1 MRHRPPN
8 SNAKW
13 GFIVAFLAATLVYCL
28 SGYRFY
34 SIHREQ
40 TWSGMESGLITL
52 AADKVRYVDSWR
64 ASHKRLAEDVE
75 SVLFAFGLEKRF
87 ARIRGQWTFDSETEG
102 ALRAFL
108 ARNGVASFHLVDSV
122 GEIQYAQGPHRGFD
136 PVERAEIQDVLARKA
151 TGSSDLHR
159 DERGDR
165 PHLHVIAP
173 FRQAAGSRQ
182 ISGAV
187 VLTFEMKAEF
197 HAGLR
202 SWPTRSRTGEVVLL
216 RRDGDQIVIL
226 NELTPGGDEPL
237 RLRVPIKQRDIPAV
251 RAAVGDKG
259 FMEGPD
265 CRGVAVLAAM
275 QPIPDSNWGLL
286 VKVDRAEVY
295 GRLIRQTRAIVLVC
309 LLLSLLTGLFLRF
322 LWKRQSRLSEK
333 ERMQSALEKANV
345 QQHYREILSWSL
357 DSYLEVDDSGRI
369 LDVNSAF
376 CELTGYSR
384 DQLLAMRLEQLRSQ
398 QPSMDMA
405 ERIENLRK
413 HGSES
418 FEANILRKD
427 GTTSVVEGNAVWSR
441 SGSPGF
447 ILFLRDITKRKLAE
461 EALRESERMT
471 REFMESVT
479 LFAVTLGPK
488 GEILFVNDYL
498 LRRTGWTEED
508 VLSRCWFD
516 IFVPEADRRRIQTD
530 YVASIQSGSFRPRY
544 ENRVVGKD
552 GQVFRVG
559 WTVTAQASAS
569 GSIAQVTSIGEDLTE
584 RRRIQ
589 EELARTQRLDSLA
602 RLAGGVA
609 HDFNNLLTVINGYS
623 ELLLMRMREEDPLRI
638 HAQEIFKAGERAS
651 AMTQQLLAF
660 GRMRVAQEGS
670 CDANAVLCE
679 GRSLFR
685 HLLGED
691 VDLTYE
697 LAAGEQWVRGSAGQ
711 LHQVLLN
718 LILNARDAL
727 PMGGQCLISTKPI
740 QLSRSHPVSDTVT
753 GEGPFV
759 VLTLQDSGVGMPEET
774 RKRLFEP
781 FFTTKQVGQ
790 GTGLGLAS
798 VYGIVKQNDGYI
810 EVHSKVGQGTRFD
823 IYLPSGRKA
832 AVAEAPLEA
841 PPVRANT
848 TILVVEDQEE
858 VRQLESECLRS
869 LGYSVLLASD
879 AESALRLFEEGQ
891 ARIRLVMTDVVM
903 PGMNGAEL
911 AARILEV
918 RPGTPILFASGYEK
932 GAVVQSREWP
942 TRTRFITKPFRPEDL
957 SRSIHELLDA

>member
-1 MRHRPPN
+1 MQYRLPN

-13 GFIVAFLAATLVYCL
+13 GFILAFLVATLIYGL
-28 SGYRFY
+28 AGYRFY
-34 SIHREQ
+34 SIHKEQ
-40 TWSGMESGLITL
+40 TWSGMEAGLVTL
-52 AADKVRYVDSWR
+52 AADKVRFVESWR
-64 ASHKRLAEDVE
+64 ASQKRLGEDLE

-87 ARIRGQWTFDSETEG
+87 AGVRDQWVLDAGTEST
-102 ALRAFL
+102 LRAFL
-108 ARNGVASFHLVDSV
+108 ARNGVSAFHLVDTT
-122 GEIQYAQGPHRGFD
+122 GEVRYSLGPHPGFD
-136 PVERAEIQDVLARKA
+136 PVERGEILDVLSRKA
-151 TGSSDLHR
+151 PGFSDLHR
-159 DERGDR
+159 DSDVHR

-173 FRQAAGSRQ
+173 FRLRAESAKPAGAA
-182 ISGAV
+182 
-187 VLTFEMKAEF
+187 VLTFEMKEEF
-197 HAGLR
+197 HDSLR

-216 RRDGDQIVIL
+216 RREGDQIVIL
-226 NELTPGGDEPL
+226 NEVTPGGDESL
-237 RLRVPIKQRDIPAV
+237 RTRVPIKERDIPAV
-251 RAAVGDKG
+251 RAAAGDKG

-265 CRGVAVLAAM
+265 CRGVPVLAAM
-275 QPIPDSNWGLL
+275 QPVRDSSWGVL

-295 GRLIRQTRAIVLVC
+295 ERLFRQTRAIGLVC
-309 LLLSLLTGLFLRF
+309 VLLSLLTGLYLRF
-322 LWKRQSRLSEK
+322 LWKRQRRLSDRQK
-333 ERMQSALEKANV
+333 MQSALERANV
-345 QQHYREILSWSL
+345 EQHYREILSWSL
-357 DSYLEVDDSGRI
+357 DSYLEVDGAGRI

-376 CELTGYSR
+376 CELTGYGR
-384 DQLLAMRLEQLRSQ
+384 DELLAMRLNELRPSQ
-398 QPSMDMA
+398 SPAEMA
-405 ERIENLRK
+405 EKISGLRK

-418 FEANILRKD
+418 FETSIERKD
-427 GTTSVVEGNAVWSR
+427 GLTRVVEGNAVWSK
-441 SGSPGF
+441 SGPPGF
-447 ILFLRDITKRKLAE
+447 ILFLRDITNRKLAE

-498 LRRTGWTEED
+498 LRRTGWREEE
-508 VLSRCWFD
+508 VLGRCWFD
-516 IFVPEADRRRIQTD
+516 IFVPETDRHRIADD
-530 YVASIQSGSFRPRY
+530 YTASIQAGGFRPRY

-552 GQVFRVG
+552 GQIFRVG
-559 WTVTAQASAS
+559 WTVTAQASAA
-569 GSIAQVTSIGEDLTE
+569 GAIVQVTSIGEDLTE

-623 ELLLMRMREEDPLRI
+623 ELLLMRMKEEDPLRT

-660 GRMRVAQEGS
+660 GRMRVVQEGT
-670 CDANAVLCE
+670 CDVNAVLCE

-691 VDLTYE
+691 VELIYE

-711 LHQVLLN
+711 FHQVLLN
-718 LILNARDAL
+718 LIMNARDAL
-727 PMGGQCLISTKPI
+727 PLGGQCRISTKPVH
-740 QLSRSHPVSDTVT
+740 LSCSNPVSDMVT

-759 VLTLQDSGVGMPEET
+759 LLTVQDTGVGMPEET

-798 VYGIVKQNDGYI
+798 VYGIVKQNDGFI
-810 EVHSKVGQGTRFD
+810 EVHSKLSHGTRFD
-823 IYLPSGRKA
+823 IYLPCGERA
-832 AVAEAPLEA
+832 ASAGVTQGAAPVLNSA
-841 PPVRANT
+841 

-858 VRQLESECLRS
+858 VRRLESECLRS

-879 AESALRLFEEGQ
+879 AESALRVFEDGK
-891 ARIRLVMTDVVM
+891 ASIRLVMTDVVM
-903 PGMNGAEL
+903 PGMNGADL
-911 AARILEV
+911 AARILEIS
-918 RPGTPILFASGYEK
+918 PGTPILFASGYEK